1 MKNEVV
7 INRFNSDKVV
17 ILYSNVIN
25 SYNILYP
32 EKYPDEIKNLNR
44 FGIQRAILYWFANCV
59 FYRKISSESITVN
72 NKTDCFYVAGELLQR
87 SVLFGVAV
95 LPGSSKPHN
104 LDNNF
109 DFFISDIKIAFQNSS
124 NQETV
129 FWNKVDKIID
139 SAIRVK
145 KFDRVNFLSSDIK
158 IVDNDLPVNNVVND
172 AVKTNVQYIDSNTN
186 ENIILENENIDVKER
201 MPFWK
206 LWFRCLLIVFLIGCI
221 LGFLSAGET
230 GLAASIGAGII
241 LAPIKSFVIACIIR
255 LFQRVFG

>member
-7 INRFNSDKVV
+7 INRFNSDNIVK
-17 ILYSNVIN
+17 LYSNVIN

-59 FYRKISSESITVN
+59 FNRKISSESITVN

-109 DFFISDIKIAFQNSS
+109 DFLYQILKL
-124 NQETV
+124 
-129 FWNKVDKIID
+129 
-139 SAIRVK
+139 
-145 KFDRVNFLSSDIK
+145 LS
-158 IVDNDLPVNNVVND
+158 
-172 AVKTNVQYIDSNTN
+172 KT
-186 ENIILENENIDVKER
+186 
-201 MPFWK
+201 
-206 LWFRCLLIVFLIGCI
+206 LLIKKLF
-221 LGFLSAGET
+221 F
-230 GLAASIGAGII
+230 GIK
-241 LAPIKSFVIACIIR
+241 LTK
-255 LFQRVFG
+255 